1 MSATVGPSVLALVA
15 TYSPDSHVIDLVNG
29 LRSQGVGVVVSDD
42 ASPCT
47 ADPILRDCGLVPGVT
62 VIRHA
67 DNVGIARGLNEGF
80 QAARDSG
87 CRWLLT
93 SDQDSQFP
101 ESYVAD
107 ISSYA
112 ESIGSLWED
121 SVRVGAVGAGMVIN
135 ANGQLKYPITQVASP
150 SGPLSV
156 TEEVI
161 ASGTLWNVEAL
172 IGVGG
177 FDESLGLDAVDAAA
191 CLRLREAGYRIA
203 LAPGVRME
211 HRLGD
216 SRSVQLLGRTVL
228 ATGHSGERRATMMRN
243 RLRLAPAEFRQS
255 PKHAF
260 RTLRRVSVNT
270 LLGATVEGDR
280 WEKVKGSVRGLGRST
295 KGQ

>member
-1 MSATVGPSVLALVA
+1 MSAAASPSVLALVA

-42 ASPCT
+42 ASSCT

-80 QAARDSG
+80 QAACDAG

-107 ISSYA
+107 ISSFA

-191 CLRLREAGYRIA
+191 CLRLREAGYRIV
-203 LAPGVRME
+203 LAPEVRME
-211 HRLGD
+211 HQLGD

-260 RTLRRVSVNT
+260 RTLRRVSVNA
-270 LLGATVEGDR
+270 LMGATVEGDR
-280 WEKVKGSVRGLGRST
+280 WEKVKGSLRGLGRST
-295 KGQ
+295 KG

>member
-1 MSATVGPSVLALVA
+1 MSAAASPSVLALVA

-42 ASPCT
+42 ASSCT

-67 DNVGIARGLNEGF
+67 DNVGIARGLNEGL
-80 QAARDSG
+80 QAAVDSG

-93 SDQDSQFP
+93 SDQDSVFP
-101 ESYVAD
+101 ADYVAR
-107 ISSYA
+107 ISLFAQSL
-112 ESIGSLWED
+112 ESLWSD
-121 SVRVGAVGAGMVIN
+121 SLRVGAVGASVVSNPSGV
-135 ANGQLKYPITQVASP
+135 LKYPITVVTGVT
-150 SGPLSV
+150 GPVSV

-161 ASGTLWNVEAL
+161 ASGTLWNVQAL
-172 IGVGG
+172 REVGG

-191 CLRLREAGYRIA
+191 CLRLREAGYRIV
-203 LAPGVRME
+203 LAPEVRME
-211 HRLGD
+211 HQLGD

-260 RTLRRVSVNT
+260 RTLRRVSVNA
-270 LLGATVEGDR
+270 LMGATVEGDR
-280 WEKVKGSVRGLGRST
+280 WEKVNVSLRGLGRST
-295 KGQ
+295 KG

>member
-1 MSATVGPSVLALVA
+1 MNAAVGPSVLALVA
-15 TYSPDSHVIDLVNG
+15 TYSPGENLTSLVTALGLQVDS
-29 LRSQGVGVVVSDD
+29 VVVSDD

-47 ADPILRDCGLVPGVT
+47 ADPILRDCGLVPGVS
-62 VIRHA
+62 VICHA
-67 DNVGIARGLNEGF
+67 DNVGIARGLNEGL
-80 QAARDSG
+80 QSARDSG

-107 ISSYA
+107 ISSFA
-112 ESIGSLWED
+112 ESIGSLWDD
-121 SVRVGAVGAGMVIN
+121 SVRVGAVGAGVVIN
-135 ANGQLKYPITQVASP
+135 ASGQLKYPVTEVTGA
-150 SGPLSV
+150 SGPVSV

-203 LAPGVRME
+203 LAPGVAME
-211 HRLGD
+211 HQLGN

-228 ATGHSGERRATMMRN
+228 ATGHSGERRSAMIRN

-260 RTLRRVSVNT
+260 RTLRRVSVNAV
-270 LLGATVEGDR
+270 LGATVEGDR
-280 WEKVKGSVRGLGRST
+280 WEKFKGSLRGLRKT
-295 KGQ
+295 

>member
-1 MSATVGPSVLALVA
+1 MSTAVNPRVLVLIA
-15 TYSPDSHVIDLVNG
+15 TYSPDSHLLALVTG
-29 LRSQGVGVVVSDD
+29 MSSQGIDVVVSDD

-47 ADPILRDCGLVPGVT
+47 ADPVLRECGLVPGVT

-67 DNVGIARGLNEGF
+67 HNEGIARGLNEGLRR
-80 QAARDSG
+80 ARDSG

-93 SDQDSQFP
+93 CDQDSLFP

-107 ISSYA
+107 ISSFA
-112 ESIGSLWED
+112 QSIDSLWED
-121 SVRVGAVGAGMVIN
+121 SVRVGAVGAGIVIN
-135 ANGQLKYPITQVASP
+135 ASGQLKYPITQVAGA
-150 SGPLSV
+150 SGPVEV

-172 IGVGG
+172 LEVGG

-191 CLRLREAGYRIA
+191 CLRLREVGYRIA

-211 HRLGD
+211 HELGN

-260 RTLRRVSVNT
+260 RTLRRVSVNA
-270 LLGATVEGDR
+270 LMGATVEGDR
-280 WEKVKGSVRGLGRST
+280 WEKVKGSIRGIG
-295 KGQ
+295 KK

>member
-1 MSATVGPSVLALVA
+1 MNAAVGPSVLALVA
-15 TYSPDSHVIDLVNG
+15 TYSPGENLISLVTALGLQVDSVII
-29 LRSQGVGVVVSDD
+29 SDD

-47 ADPILRDCGLVPGVT
+47 ADPILRDCGLVPGVS
-62 VIRHA
+62 VICHA
-67 DNVGIARGLNEGF
+67 DNVGIARGLNEGL
-80 QAARDSG
+80 QSARDSG

-107 ISSYA
+107 ISSFA
-112 ESIGSLWED
+112 QSIGSLWD
-121 SVRVGAVGAGMVIN
+121 GSLRVGAVGAGVVIN
-135 ANGQLKYPITQVASP
+135 ASGQLKYPITEVTGA
-150 SGPLSV
+150 SGPISV

-161 ASGTLWNVEAL
+161 ASGTLWSVEAL

-203 LAPGVRME
+203 LAPRVAME
-211 HRLGD
+211 HQLGN

-228 ATGHSGERRATMMRN
+228 ATGHSGERRSTMIRN

-260 RTLRRVSVNT
+260 RTLRRVSVNAV
-270 LLGATVEGDR
+270 LGATVEGDR
-280 WEKVKGSVRGLGRST
+280 WEKFKGSLRGLRKT
-295 KGQ
+295 

>member
-1 MSATVGPSVLALVA
+1 MSALLDPSVLVLIA
-15 TYSPDSHVIDLVNG
+15 TYSPESQLLALVSGIRAQGID
-29 LRSQGVGVVVSDD
+29 VVVSDD

-47 ADPILRDCGLVPGVT
+47 ADPVLRECGLIPGVT
-62 VIRHA
+62 VIRH
-67 DNVGIARGLNEGF
+67 DHNEGIARGLNEGLRR
-80 QAARDSG
+80 ARDSG

-93 SDQDSQFP
+93 CDQDSQFP

-107 ISSYA
+107 IFSYA
-112 ESIGSLWED
+112 QSMDSLWED
-121 SVRVGAVGAGMVIN
+121 SVRVGAIGARIVIN
-135 ANGQLKYPITQVASP
+135 ANGQLKYPITQVAGS
-150 SGPLSV
+150 SGPVEV

-161 ASGTLWNVEAL
+161 ASGTLWKVEAL
-172 IGVGG
+172 LEVGG

-211 HRLGD
+211 HQLGN

-228 ATGHSGERRATMMRN
+228 ATGHSGERRGTMMRN

-260 RTLRRVSVNT
+260 RTLRRVSVNA
-270 LLGATVEGDR
+270 LMGATVEGDR
-280 WEKVKGSVRGLGRST
+280 WEKVKGSIRGIR
-295 KGQ
+295 KK

>member
-1 MSATVGPSVLALVA
+1 MSAVVNPSVLALVA
-15 TYSPDSHVIDLVNG
+15 TYSPDSNLLSLVTG
-29 LRSQGVGVVVSDD
+29 VGSQGIRVVVSDD

-47 ADPILRDCGLVPGVT
+47 ADPVLRDCGLVPGVT

-67 DNVGIARGLNEGF
+67 HNEGIARGLNEGLH
-80 QAARDSG
+80 AARESG

-93 SDQDSQFP
+93 CDQDSQFP
-101 ESYVAD
+101 ESYVAE
-107 ISSYA
+107 IFSFA

-121 SVRVGAVGAGMVIN
+121 SILVGAVGAGIVIN
-135 ANGQLKYPITQVASP
+135 ASGQLKYPITQVASA

-191 CLRLREAGYRIA
+191 CLRLREAGYRIV
-203 LAPGVRME
+203 LAPEVCME
-211 HRLGD
+211 HQLGD
-216 SRSVQLLGRTVL
+216 SRSLQLLGRTVL

-260 RTLRRVSVNT
+260 RTLRRVSVNA
-270 LLGATVEGDR
+270 LMGATVEGDR
-280 WEKVKGSVRGLGRST
+280 WEKVKGSIRGIG
-295 KGQ
+295 KK

>member
-1 MSATVGPSVLALVA
+1 MSAAVGPSVLALVA
-15 TYSPDSHVIDLVNG
+15 TYSPGSNLLDLVAG
-29 LRSQGVGVVVSDD
+29 LSSQGIDVVVSDD

-47 ADPILRDCGLVPGVT
+47 ADPVLRDAGLVSGVS
-62 VIRHA
+62 VLRHER
-67 DNVGIARGLNEGF
+67 NRGIARGLNKGL

-93 SDQDSQFP
+93 CDQDSEFP
-101 ESYVAD
+101 TDYVAK
-107 ISSYA
+107 IFSYA
-112 ESIGSLWED
+112 ESIGSLWEE
-121 SVRVGAVGAGMVIN
+121 SVRVGAVAAGTVIN
-135 ANGQLKYPITQVASP
+135 ASGQLKYPITEVTDAS
-150 SGPLSV
+150 GTISV

-161 ASGTLWNVEAL
+161 ASGTLWNVDAL
-172 IGVGG
+172 GGVGG

-260 RTLRRVSVNT
+260 RTLRRVSVNA

-280 WEKVKGSVRGLGRST
+280 WEKAKGSLRGLGRSS
-295 KGQ
+295 KGE

>member
-1 MSATVGPSVLALVA
+1 MSAAVGPSVLALVA
-15 TYSPDSHVIDLVNG
+15 TYLPGENLSSLVTALGLQVDS
-29 LRSQGVGVVVSDD
+29 VVVSDD

-47 ADPILRDCGLVPGVT
+47 ADPILRDCGLVPRVT

-67 DNVGIARGLNEGF
+67 HNVGIARGLNEGL
-80 QAARDSG
+80 QAARDAG
-87 CRWLLT
+87 CPWLLT
-93 SDQDSQFP
+93 CDQDSQFP
-101 ESYVAD
+101 ASYVAE
-107 ISSYA
+107 ISTFA

-135 ANGQLKYPITQVASP
+135 ASGQLKYPITQVASP

-172 IGVGG
+172 IGVNG

-191 CLRLREAGYRIA
+191 CLRLREAGYRIV
-203 LAPGVRME
+203 LAPEVRME
-211 HRLGD
+211 HRLGE

-260 RTLRRVSVNT
+260 RTLRRVSVNA
-270 LLGATVEGDR
+270 LMGATVEGDR

-295 KGQ
+295 KG

>member
-1 MSATVGPSVLALVA
+1 MSTAVNPRVLVLIA
-15 TYSPDSHVIDLVNG
+15 TYSPDSHLLALVTGMSAQGID
-29 LRSQGVGVVVSDD
+29 VVVSDD

-47 ADPILRDCGLVPGVT
+47 ADPVLRDCGLVPGVT
-62 VIRHA
+62 VIRH
-67 DNVGIARGLNEGF
+67 DHNEGIARGLNEGLCR
-80 QAARDSG
+80 ARDSG
-87 CRWLLT
+87 CHWLLT
-93 SDQDSQFP
+93 CDQDSQFP

-107 ISSYA
+107 ISTFA
-112 ESIGSLWED
+112 QSIDSLWED
-121 SVRVGAVGAGMVIN
+121 SVRVGAVGAGIVIN
-135 ANGQLKYPITQVASP
+135 ASGQLKYPITQVTGA
-150 SGPLSV
+150 SGPVEV

-172 IGVGG
+172 LEVGG

-211 HRLGD
+211 HELGN

-260 RTLRRVSVNT
+260 RTLRRVSVNA
-270 LLGATVEGDR
+270 LMGATVEGDR
-280 WEKVKGSVRGLGRST
+280 WEKVKGSIRGIG
-295 KGQ
+295 KK

>member
-1 MSATVGPSVLALVA
+1 MSAVANPSVLALVA
-15 TYSPDSHVIDLVNG
+15 TYSPDSNLLTLVSA
-29 LRSQGVGVVVSDD
+29 LSSQGIEVVVSDD

-47 ADPILRDCGLVPGVT
+47 ADPVLRECGLVPGVT

-67 DNVGIARGLNEGF
+67 HNEGIARGLNEGLRR
-80 QAARDSG
+80 AHDSG

-93 SDQDSQFP
+93 CDQDSQFP
-101 ESYVAD
+101 DTYVAD
-107 ISSYA
+107 ISSFA
-112 ESIGSLWED
+112 QSIDSLWDD
-121 SVRVGAVGAGMVIN
+121 SVRVGAVGAGIVIN
-135 ANGQLKYPITQVASP
+135 ASGQLKYPITRVTGA
-150 SGPLSV
+150 SGPVEV

-172 IGVGG
+172 LGVGG

-191 CLRLREAGYRIA
+191 CLRLREAGYRIVV
-203 LAPGVRME
+203 APGVSMK
-211 HRLGD
+211 HQLGD

-243 RLRLAPAEFRQS
+243 RLRLAPAEFKQS

-260 RTLRRVSVNT
+260 RTLRRVSVNA

-280 WEKVKGSVRGLGRST
+280 WEKVKGSIQGLGRS
-295 KGQ
+295 KEG

>member
-1 MSATVGPSVLALVA
+1 MSTAVNPRVLVLIA
-15 TYSPDSHVIDLVNG
+15 TYSPESHLLALVTGMSAQGIDL
-29 LRSQGVGVVVSDD
+29 VVSDD

-47 ADPILRDCGLVPGVT
+47 ADPVLRECGLVPGVT

-67 DNVGIARGLNEGF
+67 HNEGIARGLNEGLRR
-80 QAARDSG
+80 AHDSG

-93 SDQDSQFP
+93 CDQDSQFP

-107 ISSYA
+107 ISTFA
-112 ESIGSLWED
+112 ESIDSLWED
-121 SVRVGAVGAGMVIN
+121 SVRVGAVGAGIVIN
-135 ANGQLKYPITQVASP
+135 ASGQLKYPITRVTGAT
-150 SGPLSV
+150 GPVEV

-172 IGVGG
+172 LEVGG

-211 HRLGD
+211 HELGN

-260 RTLRRVSVNT
+260 RTLRRVSVNA
-270 LLGATVEGDR
+270 LMGATVEGDR
-280 WEKVKGSVRGLGRST
+280 WEKVKGSIRGIG
-295 KGQ
+295 KK

>member
-1 MSATVGPSVLALVA
+1 MSAVMNPSVLALVA
-15 TYSPDSHVIDLVNG
+15 TYSPDSHLLALVSA
-29 LRSQGVGVVVSDD
+29 LTSQGIEVVVSDD

-47 ADPILRDCGLVPGVT
+47 ADPVLRECGLVPGAT

-67 DNVGIARGLNEGF
+67 HNEGIARGLNEGLRR
-80 QAARDSG
+80 AHDSG

-93 SDQDSQFP
+93 CDQDSQFP
-101 ESYVAD
+101 DSYVAD
-107 ISSYA
+107 ISSFA
-112 ESIGSLWED
+112 QSIDSLWED
-121 SVRVGAVGAGMVIN
+121 SVRVGAVGAGIVIN
-135 ANGQLKYPITQVASP
+135 ASGQLKYPITRVTGA
-150 SGPLSV
+150 SGPVDV

-172 IGVGG
+172 LEVGG

-191 CLRLREAGYRIA
+191 CLRLREAGYRIVV
-203 LAPGVRME
+203 APGVSMK
-211 HRLGD
+211 HQLGN

-243 RLRLAPAEFRQS
+243 RLRLAPAEFKQS

-260 RTLRRVSVNT
+260 RTLRRVSVNA

-280 WEKVKGSVRGLGRST
+280 WGKIKGSIRGLRG
-295 KGQ
+295 KGTV

>member
-1 MSATVGPSVLALVA
+1 MSTAVNPRVLVLIA
-15 TYSPDSHVIDLVNG
+15 TYSPDPHLLALVTSMS
-29 LRSQGVGVVVSDD
+29 SQGIDVVVSDD

-47 ADPILRDCGLVPGVT
+47 ADPVLRDCGFVPGVT

-67 DNVGIARGLNEGF
+67 HNEGIARGLNEGLSR
-80 QAARDSG
+80 AHDSG

-93 SDQDSQFP
+93 CDQDSQFP
-101 ESYVAD
+101 DTYVAD
-107 ISSYA
+107 ISSFA
-112 ESIGSLWED
+112 QSIDSLWED
-121 SVRVGAVGAGMVIN
+121 SVRVGAVGAGTVIN
-135 ANGQLKYPITQVASP
+135 ASGQLKYPITQVTGA
-150 SGPLSV
+150 SGPVEV

-172 IGVGG
+172 LEVGG

-191 CLRLREAGYRIA
+191 CLRLREVGYRIA

-211 HRLGD
+211 HELGN

-260 RTLRRVSVNT
+260 RTLRRVGVNA
-270 LLGATVEGDR
+270 LMGATVEGDR
-280 WEKVKGSVRGLGRST
+280 WEKVKGSIQGLGRS
-295 KGQ
+295 KEG